1 MANRTSSR
9 TSSGFAETIKTLVYA
24 IVIALF
30 IRTFFY
36 EPFSIPSASMVP
48 TLLIGDYLFV
58 SKFSYGYSRWS
69 FPFGVPLIPG
79 PGRLWFR
86 APHRGDV
93 VVFKLTCDFSQLPAQ
108 EQTFHK
114 RDCDPSTDF
123 IKRIV
128 GLPGDHLQMKDGVL
142 NINGTPVKLQ
152 RLTDYYYAEPFSR
165 GGDTG
170 CRAGNYPQYR
180 ETLPGG
186 VDHIL
191 IKTCGPPQFDNTQIF
206 TVPPDHYF
214 MMGDNRDD
222 SADSRDPTSGVGYVP
237 AENLVGHAQFMFFS
251 TDGYAAWWE
260 PWKWPFTVR
269 YDRLLMAIH

>member
-1 MANRTSSR
+1 MASR
-9 TSSGFAETIKTLVYA
+9 TSSGLAETIKTLVYA
-24 IVIALF
+24 VVIALF

-58 SKFSYGYSRWS
+58 SKFSYGYSRYS
-69 FPFGVPLIPG
+69 MPLGLPLVPG
-79 PGRLWFR
+79 PGRLFFR
-86 APHRGDV
+86 PPQRGDV
-93 VVFKLTCDFSQLPAQ
+93 VVFKQP
-108 EQTFHK
+108 
-114 RDCDPSTDF
+114 RDPSVDF

-128 GLPGDHLQMKDGVL
+128 GLPGDTLQMKDGVL
-142 NINGTPVKLQ
+142 NINDKPVTLQ
-152 RLTDYYYAEPFSR
+152 RVADYYYAAPFFR
-165 GGDTG
+165 DPG
-170 CRAGNYPQYR
+170 CRAGNYAQYL

-186 VDHIL
+186 KQHII
-191 IKTCGPPQFDNTQIF
+191 IKNCSLPQFDNTQLF

-237 AENLVGHAQFMFFS
+237 VENLVGRAEFIFYS

-269 YDRLLMAIH
+269 YDRLLTAIN

>member
-1 MANRTSSR
+1 MAKKAT
-9 TSSGFAETIKTLVYA
+9 GGIGETIKTIIYA

-58 SKFSYGYSRWS
+58 SKFSYGYSRYS
-69 FPFGVPLIPG
+69 MPLALPLILG
-79 PGRLWFR
+79 PTRLFAR
-86 APHRGDV
+86 PPQRGDV
-93 VVFKLTCDFSQLPAQ
+93 AVFKQP
-108 EQTFHK
+108 
-114 RDCDPSTDF
+114 RDPSVDF

-128 GLPGDHLQMKDGVL
+128 GLPGDTLQMKDGVL
-142 NINGTPVKLQ
+142 NINDKPVTLQ
-152 RLTDYYYAEPFSR
+152 RIGDYYYAAPFFR
-165 GGDTG
+165 APGR
-170 CRAGNYPQYR
+170 RAGNFAQYLD
-180 ETLPGG
+180 TPPGG
-186 VDHIL
+186 RQHII
-191 IKTCGPPQFDNTQIF
+191 IKNCSLPQFDNTQLF
-206 TVPPDHYF
+206 TVPADHYF

-237 AENLVGHAQFMFFS
+237 VENLVGRAEFIFYS

-269 YDRLLMAIH
+269 YDRLLTAIH